1 MTNEARIQSILE
13 HKRNGEVLFMTM
25 EGAMVAKIEKL
36 VEQPPE
42 GLLYDLNR
50 DFATLSTNAKNS
62 KNLKWVNDMAL
73 ANIVEYLMNENKKL
87 INEIKKIKKELEDA
101 KIECGNLAK
110 DPFFYSKHEYNTT
123 PIPTASKPSVE
134 KTNQNAGKILPGF
147 NDQLNIAL

>member
-13 HKRNGEVLFMTM
+13 HKKNNEIVFMTS
-25 EGAMVAKIEKL
+25 EGAMVANIEKL
-36 VEQPPE
+36 IEQPTE

-87 INEIKKIKKELEDA
+87 KKELLD
-101 KIECGNLAK
+101 IRTECNNLSK
-110 DPFFYSKHEYNTT
+110 NPFGIKYDYDTT